1 MKYIKL
7 CLTQLWETGSNPD
20 VLFCGYKHRV
30 PFLPQS
36 RKKRKRTLKEPVL
49 RTSNIKKKKKS
60 CTQKIYMHIYT
71 IRQRTGL
78 NYAERKEVLYY
89 PYQLI
94 IILTKAS

>member
-49 RTSNIKKKKKS
+49 RTSNIKKKKKIMYS
-60 CTQKIYMHIYT
+60 KNLH
-71 IRQRTGL
+71 
-78 NYAERKEVLYY
+78 AHLYN
-89 PYQLI
+89 QA
-94 IILTKAS
+94 KDRA

>member
-49 RTSNIKKKKKS
+49 RTSNIKKKKNHALKKS
-60 CTQKIYMHIYT
+60 TCTFIQSGKGQGLIMQRGRKCYI
-71 IRQRTGL
+71 IR
-78 NYAERKEVLYY
+78 
-89 PYQLI
+89 I
-94 IILTKAS
+94 S